1 MVEIRDAQRHNE
13 TAAELWILGKST
25 KHILDSLAARFLAY
39 MVLQSFYQAPVKAK
53 TYPFLII
60 LSCITASK
68 SHNRIEY
75 RPSASNSNASNSW

>member
-1 MVEIRDAQRHNE
+1 MVEIRDAQRLNE
-13 TAAELWILGKST
+13 RAAELWILGKST

-39 MVLQSFYQAPVKAK
+39 MILQSFYQPPVKAK
-53 TYPFLII
+53 THPFLDI
-60 LSCITASK
+60 LACRTPSK